1 MKIDDAYKR
10 KIYGQWLRKTGR
22 GYKRKS
28 TALTVKAREY
38 MKAKP
43 YCGAFNRTDCFDRD
57 PDGEKPIENTENE
70 YGDKRIENIVNGGE
84 GTA

>member
-22 GYKRKS
+22 GYKRKA

-38 MKAKP
+38 MKSKP
-43 YCGAFNRTDCFDRD
+43 YCGMYNRDDCSDRD
-57 PDGEKPIENTENE
+57 SDGEKRIENTENE
-70 YGDKRIENIVNGGE
+70 YVEKRIENIAG
-84 GTA
+84 

>member
-22 GYKRKS
+22 GYKRKA

-38 MKAKP
+38 MKSKP
-43 YCGAFNRTDCFDRD
+43 YCGMYNRDDCSDRTSA
-57 PDGEKPIENTENE
+57 GKKPIEN
-70 YGDKRIENIVNGGE
+70 I
-84 GTA
+84 AS